1 MLLFVLL
8 LSRFCYDDDGET
20 FRFAKPNF
28 IRYYQYDVI
37 MTQTTEVVWVMRF
50 KTPPEW
56 FVRMSFCIGQKSTL
70 LRSTTFD
77 RIPVVSNFPTIF
89 RVRCVKPKKYI
100 KNLLH
105 FQFFINQ
112 HSFFTTTS
120 ILYKSIL
127 YRISFILTWSIL
139 Q

>member
-1 MLLFVLL
+1 MMTERDIYV
-8 LSRFCYDDDGET
+8 
-20 FRFAKPNF
+20 ANF
-28 IRYYQYDVI
+28 IRYQYDVI

-105 FQFFINQ
+105 FQFFQSTHFLFLQPHRSYINR
-112 HSFFTTTS
+112 
-120 ILYKSIL
+120 L
-127 YRISFILTWSIL
+127 YRILFILTWSIL

>member
-1 MLLFVLL
+1 MDCDVLLFVLL

-37 MTQTTEVVWVMRF
+37 MTQTTEVLWVMRF

-105 FQFFINQ
+105 FQFSNQ
-112 HSFFTTTS
+112 HTFFLQPHRS
-120 ILYKSIL
+120 YINRFL
-127 YRISFILTWSIL
+127 YRI
-139 Q
+139 